1 MSRNLGDF
9 EPKKEITTQRIRL
22 KMVQKSKQI

>member
-9 EPKKEITTQRIRL
+9 EPKKEITPQRIRL